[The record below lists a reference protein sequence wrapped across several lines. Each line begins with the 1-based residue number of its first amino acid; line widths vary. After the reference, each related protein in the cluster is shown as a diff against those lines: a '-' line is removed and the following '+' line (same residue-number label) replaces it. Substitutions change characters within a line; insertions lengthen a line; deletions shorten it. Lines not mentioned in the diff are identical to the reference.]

1 MPRRRALAVLFFT
14 VFLTILGFGIIIP
27 NLAYYARDFEAS
39 PFQIGALMATYSVM
53 QFFLCPWWGAL
64 SDRVGRR
71 PILVTGLVGAG
82 LSFLLF
88 GVAWS
93 LPVLFAARI
102 LSGALASAALPTAMA
117 YVADVTDEKG
127 RGKGMGLMGAAIGL
141 GFTIGPAIGGELS
154 RFGHNVPFLAA
165 GALTLATAAMAV
177 LILEEPPEHRRED
190 RAKIRI
196 KEAMLGPLGSFFLL
210 AFFVS
215 FAMASLETTFP
226 QFIADTLGLGAPAM
240 GRMFTILGVIL
251 IVLQGGAL
259 GRLINLVGEETI
271 LLGGLALNIAGC
283 VLLARAAGT
292 GSVTATLVAAGV
304 GNQII
309 RPTNSSLITKRTP
322 YGHGA
327 SMGLMDSMD
336 SLGRV
341 LGPLVA
347 GAIYSFGPGLPF
359 EAGAVALVLMT
370 AVFLPSYLRRRAE
383 ARQAVS

>member
-1 MPRRRALAVLFFT
+1 MPRRRALAVLFLT

-27 NLAYYARDFEAS
+27 NLAYYARDFDAT
-39 PFQIGALMATYSVM
+39 PFQIGFLMATYSVM

-64 SDRVGRR
+64 SDRVGRK
-71 PILVTGLVGAG
+71 PILVVGLVGAG
-82 LSFLLF
+82 LSFVLF
-88 GVAWS
+88 GLAWS

-127 RGKGMGLMGAAIGL
+127 RGAGMGLMGAAIGL

-154 RFGHNVPFLAA
+154 RFGHDVPFLAS
-165 GALTLATAAMAV
+165 GALTLATAALAI
-177 LILEEPPEHRRED
+177 LILEEPPEHRAAAHAR
-190 RAKIRI
+190 IRI
-196 KEAMLGPLGSFFLL
+196 GEAMLGPLGSFFVL

-215 FAMASLETTFP
+215 FAMASIETSFP

-259 GRLINLVGEETI
+259 GRLINMMGEETI
-271 LLGGLALNIAGC
+271 MMGGLALNILGC
-283 VLLARAAGT
+283 FMLARAVSSS
-292 GSVTATLVAAGV
+292 SVTAALVAAGV

-309 RPTNSSLITKRTP
+309 RPTNSSLISKRTP

-327 SMGLMDSMD
+327 SMGLLDSMD

-341 LGPLVA
+341 LGPLAA
-347 GAIYSFGPGLPF
+347 GAVYTFGPGWPF
-359 EAGAVALVLMT
+359 NTAAAALALVT
-370 AVFLPSYLRRRAE
+370 AIFLPSYLRRRGE
-383 ARQAVS
+383 AGEISS

>member
-1 MPRRRALAVLFFT
+1 MPRKRALAVLFLT

-39 PFQIGALMATYSVM
+39 PFEIGMLMATYSVM
-53 QFFLCPWWGAL
+53 QFFLCPLWGIF
-64 SDRVGRR
+64 SDRVGRK

-88 GVAWS
+88 GFAWS
-93 LPVLFAARI
+93 LPVLFVARI

-127 RGKGMGLMGAAIGL
+127 RGAGMGLMGAAIGM
-141 GFTIGPAIGGELS
+141 GFTLGPAIGGELS
-154 RFGHNVPFLAA
+154 RYGHNVPFLAA
-165 GALTLATAAMAV
+165 GALTLATAALALV
-177 LILEEPPEHRRED
+177 ILVEPQKHT
-190 RAKIRI
+190 RAAHAKLSYSQ
-196 KEAMLGPLGSFFLL
+196 AMVGPLGTFFLL

-215 FAMASLETTFP
+215 FAMASIETTFP

-251 IVLQGGAL
+251 VVLQGGLL
-259 GRLINLVGEETI
+259 GRLINLFGEETI
-271 LLGGLALNIAGC
+271 LLGGLALNILGC
-283 VLLARAAGT
+283 LLLARATGT
-292 GSVTATLVAAGV
+292 GSVTATLIAAGV

-327 SMGLMDSMD
+327 SMGLLDSMD

-341 LGPLVA
+341 LGPLAA
-347 GAIYSFGPGLPF
+347 GAIYAFGPGWPF
-359 EAGAVALVLMT
+359 NAAAGALALMG
-370 AVFLPSYLRRRAE
+370 AVFLPAYLRRRAV
-383 ARQAVS
+383 RQEVSS